1 MKKYYV
7 FEIEKDG
14 YRLILDR
21 LQEISDKFCLVEP
34 VADTEEFPCELP
46 EPKKTLEKY
55 MIERIFGFFQYE
67 DQMDIAFFEKEHCI
81 LYTISHEGIVAV
93 DMDYWGNFFDK
104 IKCRLIKMNKEG
116 Q

>member
-21 LQEISDKFCLVEP
+21 LQEISDRFCLVEP
-34 VADTEEFPCELP
+34 VADTEEFPCEPP

-55 MIERIFGFFQYE
+55 MIEKVFRF
-67 DQMDIAFFEKEHCI
+67 
-81 LYTISHEGIVAV
+81 LSV
-93 DMDYWGNFFDK
+93 
-104 IKCRLIKMNKEG
+104 
-116 Q
+116 

>member
-1 MKKYYV
+1 MKRYYV

-21 LQEISDKFCLVEP
+21 LQEISDRFCLVEP
-34 VADTEEFPCELP
+34 VADTEELPCELP

-55 MIERIFGFFQYE
+55 MIERKRTFVWPGTKLKGNNKKKAAVQHFYIRYRT
-67 DQMDIAFFEKEHCI
+67 KE
-81 LYTISHEGIVAV
+81 L
-93 DMDYWGNFFDK
+93 W
-104 IKCRLIKMNKEG
+104 